1 MQSMLYKYI
10 DLHVGMHEKSAEV
23 SQPLSPYMGWYVLY
37 DLHVLESKVQVY
49 WTDG

>member
-23 SQPLSPYMGWYVLY
+23 VSFMVL
-37 DLHVLESKVQVY
+37 LVKVV
-49 WTDG
+49 TSL